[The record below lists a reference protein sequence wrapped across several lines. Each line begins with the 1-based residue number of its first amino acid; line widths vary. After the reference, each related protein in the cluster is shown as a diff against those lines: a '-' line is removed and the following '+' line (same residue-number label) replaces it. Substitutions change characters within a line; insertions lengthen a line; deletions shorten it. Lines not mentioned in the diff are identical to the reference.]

1 VQDLDYRLSEL
12 MRAAQ
17 DGDRLAYETLLIEV
31 ATTVRAYVRKWLH
44 DVESQDE
51 VVQETLLCIHR
62 DRHTYDPE
70 RPFRPWMYAITRH
83 RLSDHLEKQRRRTR
97 IEVLADAEAEDPACA
112 DASARDRRAPGI
124 LRHALTQLSKTQRE
138 IIQMLKLDG
147 LSVAE
152 ISTRTG
158 RTASAVKVTAHRGY
172 KRLRAL
178 IGDPER

>member
-1 VQDLDYRLSEL
+1 MQDLDHRLSEL

-17 DGDRLAYETLLIEV
+17 DGDRLAYGTLLTEV
-31 ATTVRAYVRKWLH
+31 AAAVRDFVRKRLP
-44 DVESQDE
+44 DVESQEE
-51 VVQETLLCIHR
+51 VVQDTLLCIHR

-83 RLSDHLEKQRRRTR
+83 RLSDHLEKQRRRNQ
-97 IEVLADAEAEDPACA
+97 IEVLAEEETEVSVSAEAS
-112 DASARDRRAPGI
+112 ASDHRAQGI
-124 LRHALTQLSKTQRE
+124 LHHALAQLSKTQRE

-147 LSVAE
+147 LSVTE
-152 ISTRTG
+152 ISMRTG
-158 RTASAVKVTAHRGY
+158 LTASNVKVTAHRGY

>member
-1 VQDLDYRLSEL
+1 MQDLDHRLSEL

-17 DGDRLAYETLLIEV
+17 DGDRLAYETLLTEV
-31 ATTVRAYVRKWLH
+31 AATVRDFVRKRLP
-44 DVESQDE
+44 DVESQEE
-51 VVQETLLCIHR
+51 VVQDTLLCIHR

-83 RLSDHLEKQRRRTR
+83 RLSDHLEKQRRRNR
-97 IEVLADAEAEDPACA
+97 IEVFAEVEAEAPASS
-112 DASARDRRAPGI
+112 DASAREQRAPGI
-124 LRHALTQLSKTQRE
+124 LRHALAQLSQTQRE

-147 LSVAE
+147 LSVTE
-152 ISTRTG
+152 ISMRTG
-158 RTASAVKVTAHRGY
+158 LTASNVKVTAHRGY

>member
-1 VQDLDYRLSEL
+1 LQAIDHRLSEL

-17 DGDRLAYETLLIEV
+17 DGDRLAYATLLTEV
-31 ATTVRAYVRKWLH
+31 ATTVRAFVRKRLH
-44 DVESQDE
+44 DVESQEE
-51 VVQETLLCIHR
+51 VVQDVLLGIHR

-83 RLSDHLEKQRRRTR
+83 RLSDHLEKLRRRSQ
-97 IEVLADAEAEDPACA
+97 IEVLAEVETEDPASA
-112 DASARDRRAPGI
+112 DASARDQRAPSI
-124 LRHALTQLSKTQRE
+124 LRQALAQLSKAQRE
-138 IIQMLKLDG
+138 VIQMLKLDG

-158 RTASAVKVTAHRGY
+158 LTVSTVKVTAHRGY

-178 IGDPER
+178 IGDPDR

>member
-1 VQDLDYRLSEL
+1 LQDLDHRLSEL

-17 DGDRLAYETLLIEV
+17 DGDPLAYETLLTEV
-31 ATTVRAYVRKWLH
+31 AAIVRDFVHKRLQNI
-44 DVESQDE
+44 ESQEE
-51 VVQETLLCIHR
+51 VVQDTLLCIHR
-62 DRHTYDPE
+62 DRHTYDPG

-83 RLSDHLEKQRRRTR
+83 RLSDHLEKQQRRSR
-97 IEVLADAEAEDPACA
+97 IEVLSDVEAEDPASTN
-112 DASARDRRAPGI
+112 ASARELQAPGI
-124 LRHALTQLSKTQRE
+124 LRHALAQLSKAQRE

-152 ISTRTG
+152 ISARTG
-158 RTASAVKVTAHRGY
+158 LTASTVKVTAHRGY

>member
-1 VQDLDYRLSEL
+1 MQDLDHRLSEL

-17 DGDRLAYETLLIEV
+17 DGDRLAYETLLTEV
-31 ATTVRAYVRKWLH
+31 ATTVRAFVRKRLP
-44 DVESQDE
+44 DVESQEE
-51 VVQETLLCIHR
+51 VVQDTLLCIHR

-83 RLSDHLEKQRRRTR
+83 RLSDHLEKQRRRSQ
-97 IEVLADAEAEDPACA
+97 IEVLGDAEAEDPATP
-112 DASARDRRAPGI
+112 DARAQRAPGI
-124 LRHALTQLSKTQRE
+124 LRHALAQLSKAQRE

-158 RTASAVKVTAHRGY
+158 LSVSAVKVTAHRGY
-172 KRLRAL
+172 KRLRTL
-178 IGDPER
+178 IGDPGGWP

>member
-1 VQDLDYRLSEL
+1 

-17 DGDRLAYETLLIEV
+17 DGDRLAYETLLTEV
-31 ATTVRAYVRKWLH
+31 ATIVRAFVRKRVQ
-44 DVESQDE
+44 DVEGQEE
-51 VVQETLLCIHR
+51 VVQDTLLCIHR
-62 DRHTYDPE
+62 DRHTYDPD

-83 RLSDHLEKQRRRTR
+83 RLSDHLEKQRRRSQ
-97 IEVLADAEAEDPACA
+97 IEVLGDAEAEDPASP
-112 DASARDRRAPGI
+112 DARARGQRAPGI
-124 LRHALTQLSKTQRE
+124 LRHALAQLSKTQRE

-158 RTASAVKVTAHRGY
+158 LTASTVKVTAHRGY

-178 IGDPER
+178 IGDRER

>member
-1 VQDLDYRLSEL
+1 MQDLDHRLSEL

-17 DGDRLAYETLLIEV
+17 DGDRLAYKTLLTEV
-31 ATTVRAYVRKWLH
+31 AATVRDFVRKRLP
-44 DVESQDE
+44 DIESQEE
-51 VVQETLLCIHR
+51 VVQDTLLCIHR
-62 DRHTYDPE
+62 DRHTYDPG

-83 RLSDHLEKQRRRTR
+83 RLSDHLEKQRRRR
-97 IEVLADAEAEDPACA
+97 QIEVLAEEETEDPVSAETS
-112 DASARDRRAPGI
+112 ASDRRALGI
-124 LRHALTQLSKTQRE
+124 LRHALAQLSKTQRE

-147 LSVAE
+147 LSVTE

-158 RTASAVKVTAHRGY
+158 LTASNVKVTAHRGY